1 MDWNELNDIQN
12 VEQINPYEC
21 QPNSVSLRILV
32 NAFGRIQILS
42 YQSNSLL
49 DTNECFLMPLAGI
62 KNETKP
68 MPFNAFMWLQN

>member
-1 MDWNELNDIQN
+1 MDWNELNGIQN

-21 QPNSVSLRILV
+21 QTNSVSFRILV
-32 NAFGRIQILS
+32 NAFGWIQIFS

-49 DTNECFLMPLAGI
+49 GKNECFLIPLAGI

-68 MPFNAFMWLQN
+68 MPFNAVMWL